1 MTRSKRSLLLTA
13 AAAAALMVSLTGC
26 SKGPTD
32 RLQGK
37 WVGESIDNIPP
48 DQEPRASGWARHTS
62 FAFEGDKMTVSL
74 PGGESRTGTFKVER
88 VSGHRVTL
96 RVDRGAGE
104 PDEATLTLLGD
115 NSFRW
120 DIGNDRGV
128 KFSRATA
135 VQ

>member
-1 MTRSKRSLLLTA
+1 MTHVKGSRMLTV
-13 AAAAALMVSLTGC
+13 AAALAALVSLTGC
-26 SKGPTD
+26 SKGPHD

-37 WVGESIDNIPP
+37 WVGESVDNIPP
-48 DQEPRASGWARHTS
+48 DQESRSSGWAKHTT

-74 PGGESRTGTFKVER
+74 PGGESRTGTFKVDR

-104 PDEATLTLLGD
+104 PDEATLTMLNE

-120 DIGNDRGV
+120 DIGNERGV
-128 KFSRATA
+128 KFSRAVA